1 MDIKLSF
8 FGAARNVTGS
18 RYLLEFNNTRLLIDC
33 GMYQERDLRG
43 RNWEDFP
50 TDPSLIDAVLLTHA
64 HVDHCGYL
72 PKIVH
77 DGFKGNIYCTSA
89 TAEIAEIVLMDSAK
103 LQLED
108 AKYKEKRHK
117 RSKRKGPYPYIP
129 LYTVDDARDTVK
141 LLKRTDYGKT
151 IDVANGIKAT
161 FFDAGHILGSS
172 MIKFEMIDGNER
184 RTVLFSGD
192 IGRPDKV
199 ILRDPTVFDEADY
212 VVMESTY
219 GNRYHQDIRDIDDN
233 LEEVVNEAHRAGGNV
248 IIPSFAI
255 ERAQELLY
263 ELNQLFLEKRIPPTL
278 VFVDSPMANKVT
290 NVFKNHPELY
300 DKEMK
305 EMVDDRHSPF
315 SFHNLKLSNTVQESK
330 AINNIRGTS
339 IILAGSGM
347 CTGGRI
353 KHHIVNNI
361 SDPNSTLLF
370 VGYQAVGTLGRIILD
385 GAKEIRLFGKNHPIK
400 LKIRRIEGFSAH
412 AGKQELFNWVTH
424 LKKDPKQV
432 IITHGEEEAAL
443 HFSEFLNEKTEWKT
457 IVPEYKDTLTLN

>member
-50 TDPSLIDAVLLTHA
+50 INPSLIDTVLLTHA

-77 DGFKGNIYCTSA
+77 DGFKGSIYCTSA

-117 RSKRKGPYPYIP
+117 RSKKKGPYPYIP
-129 LYTVDDARDTVK
+129 LYTVDDARDTIR
-141 LLKRTDYGKT
+141 LLKRLDYGST
-151 IDVANGIKAT
+151 VNIAEGIKAT

-172 MIKFEMIDGNER
+172 MIKFEIIEGAEQR
-184 RTVLFSGD
+184 SILFSGD

-199 ILRDPTVFDEADY
+199 ILRDPTVFDIADH
-212 VVMESTY
+212 VIMESTY
-219 GNRYHQDIRDIDDN
+219 GNRYHQDIHDIDDN
-233 LEEVVNEAHRAGGNV
+233 LEEVINEAHSAGGNI

-263 ELNQLFLEKRIPPTL
+263 ELNQLFLEKRIPPIL

-300 DKEMK
+300 DEEMK
-305 EMVDDRHSPF
+305 EMVDDHHSPF
-315 SFHNLKLSNTVQESK
+315 SFSNLKLVNTVQESK

-370 VGYQAVGTLGRIILD
+370 VGYQAIGTLGRIILD

-400 LKIRRIEGFSAH
+400 LKIKRIEGFSAH
-412 AGKQELFNWVTH
+412 AGKQELFNWVTS
-424 LKKDPKQV
+424 LKKPPKQV
-432 IITHGEEEAAL
+432 IITHGEEVAAL
-443 HFSEFLNEKTEWKT
+443 HFSKFVENEMGWKT
-457 IVPEYKDTLTLN
+457 IVPEYKDTITLN